1 MLYEQLLNNPF
12 RFPVMSVLRMIKLF
26 GWEARIKKLVAE
38 TRQEELKWVWK
49 RKLLVMLSRIVK
61 YVEDSCILC
70 FA

>member
-26 GWEARIKKLVAE
+26 GWEARIKKLGAE
-38 TRQEELKWVWK
+38 TRQEELKWVSK
-49 RKLLVMLSRIVK
+49 HKLLVMLSKVVK

>member
-1 MLYEQLLNNPF
+1 
-12 RFPVMSVLRMIKLF
+12 MSVLRMIKLF

-49 RKLLVMLSRIVK
+49 RKLLVMLSKVVK

>member
-1 MLYEQLLNNPF
+1 
-12 RFPVMSVLRMIKLF
+12 MIKLF

-61 YVEDSCILC
+61 YVVDSCILC